1 MDLSNK
7 LNISQALKHELG
19 IKLTPEMR
27 LRLSVL
33 QATLPE
39 LTDILNQE
47 ISENPLLD
55 DFVDEDEDPSLKG
68 EATDKEEPDDY
79 DDDVSAKSEA
89 PNNSGVSD
97 EDTEYTAKEEI
108 REKKDETE
116 DLKMSENDP
125 HLDEFDSGQY
135 ENNFEN
141 ENYIK
146 NPTPDYNPEMGK
158 FDEYKYNSMTHEE
171 EKTLASELMTQLNAL
186 HLSDE
191 LYLSVGLLISS
202 LNEKGFLETPLS
214 EISKENSISV
224 DNLVKGI
231 EILHL
236 FEPAGVG
243 AYDVKESLL
252 IQLQHKGLKDS
263 LAYQIIEKHFDL
275 FARQNFE
282 KLSQIFKVKEADIKN
297 AEETIK
303 ELNTSPGSIFSDG
316 AHEYVVPDVIVTEE
330 DGKYQINVPS
340 NFPVMRVNKK
350 LINEY
355 KLKKE
360 TSEFIKTYEARVKEV
375 MRALEDR
382 NKTIEK
388 IIKKIITIQDGYLHS
403 EEAGLKPLTYKEIA
417 LDAGVSESTVS
428 RVVSKKY
435 IQLPSGVF
443 PLKKFFTTGIETSNG
458 GGLMSNAVIK
468 SKIQDIINL
477 EDKKHPINDT
487 DIEIKLK
494 EQGIPVARR
503 TVTKYREQLGFLP
516 ANLRK
521 K

>member
-7 LNISQALKHELG
+7 LNISHTIKHELG
-19 IKLTPEMR
+19 INLTPEMR
-27 LRLSVL
+27 MRLSIL

-39 LTDILNQE
+39 LTDILNKE

-55 DFVDEDEDPSLKG
+55 GFDEEDEDPTLKG
-68 EATDKEEPDDY
+68 EVTDKEEST
-79 DDDVSAKSEA
+79 DDDEVSAKSETTD
-89 PNNSGVSD
+89 NSDLADSD
-97 EDTEYTAKEEI
+97 SEYNAKEEI

-171 EKTLASELMTQLNAL
+171 EDTLAYELITQLNAL

-191 LYLSVGLLISS
+191 LYLSVNLLI
-202 LNEKGFLETPLS
+202 LNLNKNGFLETPLT
-214 EISKENSISV
+214 EIAEVNSFSV
-224 DNLVKGI
+224 EVLAKGL
-231 EILHL
+231 EILRL
-236 FEPAGVG
+236 FEPSGVG
-243 AYDVKESLL
+243 ASNVEESLL
-252 IQLQHKGLKDS
+252 IQLQQKGLKDS

-275 FARQNFE
+275 FTRRNFE
-282 KLSQIFKVKEADIKN
+282 KLAQIFKVKEVDIKN
-297 AEETIK
+297 AGETIK
-303 ELNTSPGSIFSDG
+303 ELNPSPISNFSDV
-316 AHEYVVPDVIVTEE
+316 ASEYVVPDVIVTEE
-330 DGKYQINVPS
+330 NGKYTINVPS
-340 NFPVMRVNKK
+340 NFPIMRVNKK
-350 LINEY
+350 LIKQY
-355 KLKKE
+355 KENKQ
-360 TSEFIKTYEARVKEV
+360 TSDFIKTYEARIKEI
-375 MRALEDR
+375 MRGLEER
-382 NKTIEK
+382 TKTIEK

-435 IQLPSGVF
+435 IQLPTGVF
-443 PLKKFFTTGIETSNG
+443 PLKKFFTTGVETSNG

-468 SKIQDIINL
+468 AKIKDIINS
-477 EDKKHPINDT
+477 EDSKNPINDT
-487 DIEIKLK
+487 DIEKILK

-503 TVTKYREQLGFLP
+503 TVTKYREQLAFLP